1 MIIIFTTMRILRE
14 TIILTKTMILT
25 IDKNDYID
33 NIDDDDEKVI
43 SDNNNIDNEED
54 IDHQR

>member
-1 MIIIFTTMRILRE
+1 MRILRE

>member
-1 MIIIFTTMRILRE
+1 
-14 TIILTKTMILT
+14 MILT